1 MVNNLNAHCSESL
14 VRYVARLEEI
24 DPSTLGQKDKS
35 GILKSM
41 ASRQAFL
48 SDRNHRIRFVYL
60 PKHSSWLNQIEI
72 VFGIIMQ
79 RAVRRGNFTST
90 EALRMRLLNSSTTST
105 ARSLDHFVG
114 PTPAVR

>member
-1 MVNNLNAHCSESL
+1 
-14 VRYVARLEEI
+14 
-24 DPSTLGQKDKS
+24 
-35 GILKSM
+35 M

-72 VFGIIMQ
+72 VFGIIMR

-90 EALRMRLLNSSTTST
+90 EALRMRLLDSSTTST